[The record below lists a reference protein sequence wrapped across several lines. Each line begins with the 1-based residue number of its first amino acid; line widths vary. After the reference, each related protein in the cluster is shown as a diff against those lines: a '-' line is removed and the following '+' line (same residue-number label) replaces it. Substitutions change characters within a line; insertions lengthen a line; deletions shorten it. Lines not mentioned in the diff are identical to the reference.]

1 MSTMELQFEM
11 GELLERAGAKPRG
24 RGRADCPRCGGKRT
38 ISHNRALFNCHHAG
52 CGFQGSIHTLAKELG
67 LARPL
72 SAAERQEFHQG
83 LSFAREAAGQALERV
98 RSRRFELYEAHRS
111 LLSILLS
118 ASERLKQNP
127 EDERAWAALA
137 STDRELPKIRAELA
151 MLEYAPVGD
160 RLALLNA
167 SDSDR
172 EPVLARVIIH
182 GGVVDSNGKFVE
194 VGDPLSQRALAN
206 GIQKLKVTGQ

>member
-1 MSTMELQFEM
+1 MSTMEPQFDM
-11 GELLERAGAKPRG
+11 VGLLERAGAKLRG
-24 RGRADCPRCGGKRT
+24 RGRADCPRCGAKRT
-38 ISHNRALFNCHHAG
+38 ISYNRTLFKCHHAG

-72 SAAERQEFHQG
+72 SAAERQELCQR
-83 LSFAREAAGQALERV
+83 LQCAQEAAGQALGRV

-111 LLSILLS
+111 LLSILFG

-137 STDRELPKIRAELA
+137 YIDRELPKIRAELGI
-151 MLEYAPVGD
+151 LEYAPVED

-172 EPVLARVIIH
+172 EAVLSKVITDA
-182 GGVVDSNGKFVE
+182 GVVDWHGKFVE
-194 VGDPLSQRALAN
+194 VGNPPSQRSLAN
-206 GIQKLKVTGQ
+206 GAQKLKVNI